1 MAKYVACFINF
12 KIMVMVKKIAG
23 IAVVITGLV
32 LLFSFDTPRGWTKS
46 GSMPDKYFIGI
57 DSTVASDGNKT
68 LCIQSLE
75 DDIKGFGTLMQ
86 QIQAGNYLGKRL
98 RLRGNIKSENVTGRA
113 GLWLRIDQAGTST
126 PLCFD
131 NMYNRPVTGNT
142 GWTEYEIVLDVPLS
156 ATVIA
161 FGTMLSGN
169 GRVWFNNL
177 HLETVSTSVPLTAP
191 VNTQTYRLSSEP
203 VNLNFEQ

>member
-1 MAKYVACFINF
+1 MLPILLTL

-32 LLFSFDTPRGWTKS
+32 LLFSFDTPKGWIKS
-46 GSMPDKYFIGI
+46 GSMPEKYLIAI
-57 DSTVASDGNKT
+57 DNTVANDGVKT
-68 LCIQSLE
+68 LCIQSVE
-75 DDIKGFGTLMQ
+75 ADVKGFGTLMQ

-131 NMYNRPVTGNT
+131 NMYKRPVTGNT
-142 GWTEYEIVLDVPLS
+142 GWTEYEIVLDVPAA

-161 FGTMLSGN
+161 FGTLLSGN

-177 HLETVSTSVPLTAP
+177 RLEAVTTTVPVTAP
-191 VNTQTYRLSSEP
+191 VTAQPYLMMNEP

>member
-1 MAKYVACFINF
+1 MLPIFLIF
-12 KIMVMVKKIAG
+12 KMTVMVKKFAR
-23 IAVVITGLV
+23 IAVVVTGLV
-32 LLFSFDTPRGWTKS
+32 LLFSFDTPKGWTKS
-46 GSMPDKYFIGI
+46 GSMPDKYSVGI
-57 DSTVASDGNKT
+57 DSTAANNGNKT

-113 GLWLRIDQAGTST
+113 GLWLRIDQLGTSA
-126 PLCFD
+126 PLSFD
-131 NMYNRPVTGNT
+131 NMQKRPVTGNT
-142 GWTEYEIVLDVPLS
+142 GWTEYEIVLDVPAAAS
-156 ATVIA
+156 VIA
-161 FGTMLSGN
+161 FGALLSGN

-177 HLETVSTSVPLTAP
+177 RLEAVTTAVPLTAP
-191 VNTQTYRLSSEP
+191 VNTQLYRMTNEP